1 MSTSSY
7 NKRYVFAAACLGMLL
22 FGIVMI
28 SLGSIL
34 PEVNE
39 KFQLNEVETGYLAT
53 LLPLG
58 ILAGSLLFG
67 PLVDWLYYKKIL
79 LAGTVFTAIGIL
91 GIVLAE
97 TLTLLSGSVFCIGLG
112 GGILNGVT
120 NALVSEISEEH
131 ASADLSL
138 LGVFFGLGA
147 LGTPVILGLF
157 KGIYAF
163 EEILTGLLALIT
175 VFAMVFLRINF
186 PKSNNEQGIAL
197 KDGLKMLRDPFLLL
211 LGFIL
216 FFQSGLEGLTNNWTT
231 SYLESVKEVSAA
243 NALFALSGFVAALTI
258 ARLALGKLLRIY
270 QPHSVMTVSCLLALG
285 GYFLLYRG
293 DSYYSLFTALI
304 IVGFGLA
311 AAFPVIL
318 GFVGQRYTTHSGTAF
333 SMVITI
339 ALIGNVLANYTM
351 GLVGEK
357 IGLIT
362 LPYFLISGVTAIL
375 VLLLVLKKRYK
386 S

>member
-1 MSTSSY
+1 
-7 NKRYVFAAACLGMLL
+7 
-22 FGIVMI
+22 
-28 SLGSIL
+28 
-34 PEVNE
+34 
-39 KFQLNEVETGYLAT
+39 
-53 LLPLG
+53 
-58 ILAGSLLFG
+58 
-67 PLVDWLYYKKIL
+67 
-79 LAGTVFTAIGIL
+79 
-91 GIVLAE
+91 
-97 TLTLLSGSVFCIGLG
+97 
-112 GGILNGVT
+112 
-120 NALVSEISEEH
+120 
-131 ASADLSL
+131 
-138 LGVFFGLGA
+138 
-147 LGTPVILGLF
+147 
-157 KGIYAF
+157 
-163 EEILTGLLALIT
+163 
-175 VFAMVFLRINF
+175 
-186 PKSNNEQGIAL
+186 
-197 KDGLKMLRDPFLLL
+197 
-211 LGFIL
+211 
-216 FFQSGLEGLTNNWTT
+216 
-231 SYLESVKEVSAA
+231 
-243 NALFALSGFVAALTI
+243 
-258 ARLALGKLLRIY
+258 
-270 QPHSVMTVSCLLALG
+270 MTVSCLLALG